1 MVNNKLQA
9 VVASIFKAIPVLIFS
24 ILFSNLSVAQVNKSK
39 QAPPDAFTIAKD
51 HIAKKQFR
59 KANKVLKTYHAAH
72 PKDLNSL
79 WLQAQVQL
87 YRNNNKQS
95 NELYQSALK
104 LDPNNDYLKL
114 SYIHSLADM
123 GKTGQAENMLYVM
136 ENGGSDYSDIAL
148 LHARLYYY
156 QGNNKKAAAHV
167 KKALQYD
174 GNSTEA
180 NELNDQINIAKA
192 PKLSLTTSYLS
203 DNQPLSVL
211 MSGIRLEKSFHRAL
225 TLYVDG
231 SDYHFLQSKVS
242 DAPWIKAGNKMY
254 FPKAGLRLNVGAGV
268 MKFPVKDEVSWTG
281 ELSLN
286 EKISQQFDV
295 DLGVDRVPYFGTKS
309 SVDTNISAMRFS
321 AMLNWHK
328 SNWLAQA
335 AFINSAY
342 RDNNNVYSAYAYF
355 LAPLV
360 VFPTGK
366 LQMGLSSSYS
376 SANENR
382 YQPIKTVGEI
392 LANYTPNSHIG
403 GDYIPYF
410 TPYDQYINAVLLS
423 FGVNASKEVS
433 ININGDVGYGSIY
446 NPYFFLDKN
455 AAGSV
460 FIAKGYSTEHFT
472 PHSASFALNYKIS
485 KSWNL
490 SGKYTYR
497 STYFFNSNYVTV
509 GLDKSFLPRKK
520 DTKGN
525 GKSAFGKS
533 IMDLEDKI
541 QSLYRCKNES
551 DLKQSVS
558 SIRSQLVL
566 LRDAQLKKKT
576 MTEVAPGSQQALQLQ
591 DRYNSLNEMIADID
605 GVNLNDKEGKE
616 NKREWLTDKQFELT
630 SIHYNGVF
638 DEE

>member
-9 VVASIFKAIPVLIFS
+9 VVPGIFKAVTVLLFS
-24 ILFSNLSVAQVNKSK
+24 MSFSNLSVAQANKSK
-39 QAPPDAFTIAKD
+39 QDAPDAFKTAKD
-51 HIAKKQFR
+51 YIAKKQFR
-59 KANKVLKTYHAAH
+59 KANRVLKTYHAAH
-72 PKDLNSL
+72 PRDMNAL

-95 NELYQSALK
+95 NDLYQSAIK
-104 LDPNNDYLKL
+104 LEPNNDYLKL

-123 GKTGQAENMLYVM
+123 GKSGQAENMLYVM

-192 PKLSLTTSYLS
+192 PKISLTTSYLS

-225 TLYVDG
+225 TLYIDG
-231 SDYHFLQSKVS
+231 SDYHFMQSKVS

-254 FPKAGLRLNVGAGV
+254 FPKAGLRVNVGAGV
-268 MKFPVKDEVSWTG
+268 MKFPIKDEVSWTG

-335 AFINSAY
+335 AFINSTY

-355 LAPLV
+355 LAPIV

-376 SANENR
+376 GANENR
-382 YQPIKTVGEI
+382 YQPTRTVGEV
-392 LANYTPNSHIG
+392 LANYTPNPRIG

-433 ININGDVGYGSIY
+433 ININGDVGYGSTY

-497 STYFFNSNYVTV
+497 STYFFNSNYVTL
-509 GLDKSFLPRKK
+509 GLDKSFLPHKT
-520 DTKGN
+520 DAKGN
-525 GKSAFGKS
+525 SKSAFGRS
-533 IMDLEDKI
+533 IMDVEDKI
-541 QSLYRCKNES
+541 QSLYRCKNET

-591 DRYNSLNEMIADID
+591 DRYNSLNDMIADID
-605 GVNLNDKEGKE
+605 NVNLNDKEGKE

>member
-9 VVASIFKAIPVLIFS
+9 VVPSIFKAVAVLLFS
-24 ILFSNLSVAQVNKSK
+24 MSFSNLSVAQANKSK
-39 QAPPDAFTIAKD
+39 QDAPDAFKTAKD
-51 HIAKKQFR
+51 YIAKKQFR
-59 KANKVLKTYHAAH
+59 KANRVLKTYHAAH
-72 PKDLNSL
+72 PKDMNVL

-95 NELYQSALK
+95 NDLYQSAIK
-104 LDPNNDYLKL
+104 LEPNNDYLKL

-192 PKLSLTTSYLS
+192 PKISLTTSYLS

-231 SDYHFLQSKVS
+231 SDYHFMQNKVS

-254 FPKAGLRLNVGAGV
+254 FPKAGLRVNVGAGV
-268 MKFPVKDEVSWTG
+268 MKFPIKDEVSWTG

-335 AFINSAY
+335 AFINSTY

-355 LAPLV
+355 LAPIV

-376 SANENR
+376 SADENR
-382 YQPIKTVGEI
+382 YQPTRTVGEV
-392 LANYTPNSHIG
+392 LANYTPNPRIG

-433 ININGDVGYGSIY
+433 ININGDVGYGSTY

-509 GLDKSFLPRKK
+509 GLDKSFLPHKT
-520 DTKGN
+520 DAKGN
-525 GKSAFGKS
+525 GKSAFGRS
-533 IMDLEDKI
+533 IMDVEDKI
-541 QSLYRCKNES
+541 QSLYRCKNET
-551 DLKQSVS
+551 DLKQSVN

-591 DRYNSLNEMIADID
+591 DRYNSLNDMIADID
-605 GVNLNDKEGKE
+605 NVNLNDKEGKE